1 MRVIARAALLLEGL
15 PCLCAGKLAIL
26 ALLCSVIL
34 ISPVFLPTKPGLVSP
49 AWAQSEITDYSAE
62 SAAQEPPADESPTEP
77 PPKAE
82 PPTDKFPTEEP
93 PADEDASEK
102 VLTEK
107 PPTKETTTE
116 TSSEETPPPQ
126 EPSREDA
133 TTPKQP
139 AKKSSKDRPPEEEP
153 LMEEVPPEK
162 AQAEKPPEE
171 EDTIVDETH
180 EGISKAFLASANWL
194 DSFFDDETARAEDN
208 RSRLRLRFDAFVEE
222 GEEPSYKVR
231 VSLRLTLPRTN
242 KKLQLIAAGNE
253 SDVEEDVDSDTVSS
267 AQARDEDEDDFAI
280 GLRYFFVQTK
290 KNNVSLTPGIRIRSS
305 SVAGFIGP
313 RWRVLVPLNSW
324 DFRSVQRVRWFTDD
338 GWEWLSR
345 FDFERRVLKKLL
357 FRSRSQ
363 VEWFE
368 DEDGFFPEQRFSL
381 FHPLDTR
388 RALKYEWINQFVTDP
403 KFELDDLILRIR
415 YRQRIWRDWLFFE
428 IGPDASFP
436 EDRNYEFTPG
446 FLFRIETIIGK
457 YRRLPKP
464 PKPNEVNE

>member
-1 MRVIARAALLLEGL
+1 MKVMTRAALLFEGL
-15 PCLCAGKLAIL
+15 SRLYAGKFA
-26 ALLCSVIL
+26 AWVLLCCVIL
-34 ISPVFLPTKPGLVSP
+34 ISPVFLPIKPGLVSP
-49 AWAQSEITDYSAE
+49 VWAQSEIPDPSAE
-62 SAAQEPPADESPTEP
+62 SAAQKPRADESPTESP
-77 PPKAE
+77 TKAE
-82 PPTDKFPTEEP
+82 PPADKFPTEEP
-93 PADEDASEK
+93 PADEDAPEK
-102 VLTEK
+102 VSTEE
-107 PPTKETTTE
+107 PPTTETTTE
-116 TSSEETPPPQ
+116 TSSEAKVPTP
-126 EPSREDA
+126 EPSIEDVTA
-133 TTPKQP
+133 PEQP
-139 AKKSSKDRPPEEEP
+139 AKESSTDRPPAEESQ
-153 LMEEVPPEK
+153 MEEVPPDK
-162 AQAEKPPEE
+162 APAEEPPEE
-171 EDTIVDETH
+171 EDTVVDETH
-180 EGISKAFLASANWL
+180 ERLSKAFLASANWL

-242 KKLQLIAAGNE
+242 NKLQLIAAGNE
-253 SDVEEDVDSDTVSS
+253 SDVEEDVDSDTVSR
-267 AQARDEDEDDFAI
+267 AQARDDDEDDFAI

-324 DFRSVQRVRWFTDD
+324 SFRSVQRLRWFTDD

-388 RALKYEWINQFVTDP
+388 RALKYEWINRFVTDP

-415 YRQRIWRDWLFFE
+415 YRQRIWRDWFFFE

-436 EDRNYEFTPG
+436 EDRDYEFTPG

-464 PKPNEVNE
+464 PKPYK

>member
-1 MRVIARAALLLEGL
+1 MKAITRAALLFGGL
-15 PCLCAGKLAIL
+15 SRLCAGKLA
-26 ALLCSVIL
+26 ARVLLCCVIL
-34 ISPVFLPTKPGLVSP
+34 ISPVSLPTESGLVS
-49 AWAQSEITDYSAE
+49 AVWAQSGIPDPSAE
-62 SAAQEPPADESPTEP
+62 SPAQKPPADESPTESP
-77 PPKAE
+77 IKAE
-82 PPTDKFPTEEP
+82 PSTDKVPTEKP
-93 PADEDASEK
+93 PADEDAPEK
-102 VLTEK
+102 VSTEER
-107 PPTKETTTE
+107 PTPKSTTE
-116 TSSEETPPPQ
+116 LSSEEKGPTQ
-126 EPSREDA
+126 EPSTEDA
-133 TTPKQP
+133 ATPEQP
-139 AKKSSKDRPPEEEP
+139 AKDSSTDRPPAEE
-153 LMEEVPPEK
+153 LQIEEVPPEK
-162 AQAEKPPEE
+162 APAEEPPEE
-171 EDTIVDETH
+171 EDTIVDEAH
-180 EGISKAFLASANWL
+180 ERISKAFLASADWL

-242 KKLQLIAAGNE
+242 EKLQLIAAGNE
-253 SDVEEDVDSDTVSS
+253 SDVEEDVASEGVSR
-267 AQARDEDEDDFAI
+267 AQARDDDDDFAI

-324 DFRSVQRVRWFTDD
+324 SFRSVQRLRWFTDD

-345 FDFERRVLKKLL
+345 FDFERKVLKKLL

-381 FHPLDTR
+381 FHPLDSR

-403 KFELDDLILRIR
+403 KFELDDLIVRIR

-436 EDRNYEFTPG
+436 EDRDYEFTPG
-446 FLFRIETIIGK
+446 FLFRIESIIGK

-464 PKPNEVNE
+464 PKPNEVNK